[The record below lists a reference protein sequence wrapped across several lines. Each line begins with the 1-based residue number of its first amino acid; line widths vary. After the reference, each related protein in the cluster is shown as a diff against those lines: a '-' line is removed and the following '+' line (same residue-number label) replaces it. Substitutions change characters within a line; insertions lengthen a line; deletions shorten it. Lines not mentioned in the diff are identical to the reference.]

1 MSPNT
6 KQIQALRDA
15 VQAKRAAMLS
25 RVQLALKAMEEQL
38 MPINFEA
45 VASYAS
51 VSKTC
56 LYADPVLKEQI
67 LKVKNALKN
76 NRYMQN
82 QADRLSAK
90 DKQLGILTK
99 QNRLLRQQVDELKMQ
114 LEVVYAD
121 LYKKGD

>member
-1 MSPNT
+1 MSANS
-6 KQIQALRDA
+6 KQVQVLKDA
-15 VQAKRAAMLS
+15 AQGKRAAMLE
-25 RVQLALKAMEEQL
+25 RVRVALRSMEEQL

-45 VASYAS
+45 VARYAN

-56 LYADPVLKEQI
+56 LYADPTLKEHI

-82 QADRLSAK
+82 QAARLSAK
-90 DKQLGILTK
+90 DKQLDVLIK